1 MDQAAEKPPQLLSK
15 AQRDQLPTDI
25 AARRSEILLV
35 GAQTSHM
42 PESTTQHPSNSCRE
56 PLKLCSAL
64 TLTLSGSPSHAR
76 RADLHGAV
84 LQKLV
89 HLSLLSTGQQLPGPV
104 PNQFGRR
111 ILNIIPSAGMKLGY
125 PYPQWR
131 TSLVGCK
138 NWLSASNQIRRFFS
152 APSRTTFTK
161 ISGWGNRNLLVNMNC
176 LKNFQKY
183 PSNFK
188 FESPSI

>member
-1 MDQAAEKPPQLLSK
+1 M
-15 AQRDQLPTDI
+15 QR
-25 AARRSEILLV
+25 
-35 GAQTSHM
+35 
-42 PESTTQHPSNSCRE
+42 PSNSCRE
-56 PLKLCSAL
+56 SLKLCSAL

-131 TSLVGCK
+131 TSLVGCR
-138 NWLSASNQIRRFFS
+138 NRLSELSQIRRFFS
-152 APSRTTFTK
+152 APVTHHFHQYLGLGKSKLTREHELPSELSA
-161 ISGWGNRNLLVNMNC
+161 IPGQ
-176 LKNFQKY
+176 FQ
-183 PSNFK
+183 
-188 FESPSI
+188 I